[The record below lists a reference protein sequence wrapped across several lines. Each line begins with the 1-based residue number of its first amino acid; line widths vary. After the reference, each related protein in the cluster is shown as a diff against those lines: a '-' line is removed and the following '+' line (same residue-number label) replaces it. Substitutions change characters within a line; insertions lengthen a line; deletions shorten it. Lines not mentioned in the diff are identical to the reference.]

1 MNAKPLL
8 KWVGGKR
15 QLLPQLLALTPKAFK
30 AYHEPFVGGGALYFA
45 LNPKEAY
52 LGDFNSRLIN
62 VYQQVQN
69 DVQGVITNLRK
80 FVRSEECYYE
90 TRSLMNAELPFLTDD
105 PSGLQQSI
113 NVGKLDAE
121 AAARFMFINK
131 TCYNGLWRENSKG
144 EFNVPYGGD
153 RKSKFYDVTNLMECS
168 IQLRASAISRCED
181 FGSVRRASAG
191 DFVYFDPPYVPVS
204 ATSFV
209 DYTAKGFGGSEQLR
223 LRDTALELKN
233 RGVHVMLSNSD
244 SSLVRELYKDFEL
257 HEVQARRSVNSNGL
271 GRGKVGELIIR

>member
-1 MNAKPLL
+1 MNAKPPL

-15 QLLPQLLALTPKAFK
+15 QLLPQLLALAPKEFK
-30 AYHEPFVGGGALYFA
+30 SYHEPFVGGGALYFA

-52 LGDFNSRLIN
+52 LGDFNPRLIN
-62 VYQQVQN
+62 VYRQIQT
-69 DVQGVITNLRK
+69 DVQGVITSLRK
-80 FVRSEECYYE
+80 YTRTKECYYE

-105 PSGLQQSI
+105 NHGIQQSI
-113 NVGKLDAE
+113 NVGKLDTE
-121 AAARFMFINK
+121 SAARFIFINK
-131 TCYNGLWRENSKG
+131 TCYNGLWRENAHG

-153 RKSKFYDVTNLMECS
+153 RKGKFYDVSNLMECS
-168 IQLRASAISRCED
+168 IQLRHSAISRCED
-181 FGSVRRASAG
+181 FGNVRRAG
-191 DFVYFDPPYVPVS
+191 EDDFVYFDPPYVPVT

-209 DYTAKGFGGSEQLR
+209 DYTAKGFGGPEQLR
-223 LRDTALELKN
+223 LRDLALELKR

-244 SSLVRELYKDFEL
+244 SPLVRELYKEFEL